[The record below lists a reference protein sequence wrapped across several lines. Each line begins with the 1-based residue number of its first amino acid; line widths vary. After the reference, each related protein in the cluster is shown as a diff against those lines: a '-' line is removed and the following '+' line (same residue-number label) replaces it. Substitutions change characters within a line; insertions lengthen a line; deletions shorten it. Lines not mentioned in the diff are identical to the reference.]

1 MITSI
6 MVDTNKNNLKPIHN
20 LKKLKK
26 LLNIF
31 SPIIVYVK
39 MIFLLTIYLLKEK
52 IYDKI
57 KL

>member
-1 MITSI
+1 
-6 MVDTNKNNLKPIHN
+6 MVDINKNNLKPIHN

-39 MIFLLTIYLLKEK
+39 MIFLLIIYLLKEI
-52 IYDKI
+52 IYDRI